1 MSNPQEGERL
11 QKILA
16 RLGVGSRR
24 VCEDLIRDGRITVN
38 GEEAS
43 LGQRVD
49 VDNDHVE
56 IDGSP
61 VPVRPDLVHR
71 LLHKPAKVV
80 CTSDD
85 PQGRTTVVGLMPD
98 DVRVFPVGRLDYET
112 EGLLIMT
119 NNGDLAHRLTHPSF
133 GVDQEYLAHVDGT
146 PDSGAGKALREGVE
160 LEDGITAPAKI
171 SVLQDGLV
179 RLVIHEGPNRQVR
192 RMCEAVGHPVL
203 RLVRTRI
210 GPISD
215 PGLAAGSWRELS
227 HAEVTDLY
235 RSSGEIRY
243 DHGP

>member
-1 MSNPQEGERL
+1 MSNPQQGERL

-133 GVDQEYLAHVDGT
+133 GVDKEYLAHVDGT
-146 PDSGAGKALREGVE
+146 PNRGAVKALREGVE

-171 SVLQDGLV
+171 AVLQDGLV
-179 RLVIHEGPNRQVR
+179 RLVIHEGRNRQVR

-215 PGLAAGSWRELS
+215 PGLAAGAWRELS
-227 HAEVTDLY
+227 HAEVADLY